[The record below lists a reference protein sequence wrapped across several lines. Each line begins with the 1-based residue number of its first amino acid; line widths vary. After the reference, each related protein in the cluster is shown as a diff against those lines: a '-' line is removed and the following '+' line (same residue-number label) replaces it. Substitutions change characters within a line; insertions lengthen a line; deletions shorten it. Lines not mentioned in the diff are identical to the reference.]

1 MSCKN
6 CSDVTLLSGSDGNGI
21 QTIVDNGDGTFTIFM
36 TDGSTFTSANL
47 TGSAATVTAG
57 TATGLAEGAAPT
69 VANSGTTS
77 AAVFNFGIPVGATG
91 AQGPQ
96 GFGLLTQRNISV
108 SGNLGLAALNKLT
121 TIGNVAAAITV
132 TIRPNATTN
141 FDDGQTFILQKIGTD
156 ASVIT
161 IQADAGVTLN
171 GVAGPAPTGSFV
183 FSTAVGSSYNS
194 GAMLI
199 QGTTDNWF
207 IIKMS

>member
-6 CSDVTLLSGSDGNGI
+6 CSDVTLLSGNDGNGI

-36 TDGSTFTSANL
+36 TDGTTFTSANL
-47 TGSAATVTAG
+47 TGPAATVTAG
-57 TATGLAEGAAPT
+57 TATGLAEGAPPT
-69 VANSGTTS
+69 VANSGPTPS
-77 AAVFNFGIPVGATG
+77 AAVFDFGIPVGATG

-96 GFGLLTQRNISV
+96 GFGLLTERTV
-108 SGNLGLAALNKLT
+108 STSTNLGLAAINKLT

-141 FDDGQTFILQKIGTD
+141 FDVGQTFILQKIGDD

-171 GVAGPAPTGSFV
+171 NVVAGSFV
-183 FSTAVGSSYNS
+183 FSNAAGSSYNS

-199 QGTTDNWF
+199 QGSTDNWY
-207 IIKMS
+207 IIKMG

>member
-6 CSDVTLLSGSDGNGI
+6 CSDVTLLSGNDGNGI

-36 TDGSTFTSANL
+36 TDGTTFTSANL

-77 AAVFNFGIPVGATG
+77 AAVFDFGIPVGATG
-91 AQGPQ
+91 ATGPQ
-96 GFGLLTQRNISV
+96 GFGLLIERTIST
-108 SGNLGLAALNKLT
+108 STNLGLAAINKLT

-132 TIRPNATTN
+132 TIQPNATTN

-156 ASVIT
+156 ASIIT
-161 IQADAGVTLN
+161 IQAAAGVTLN
-171 GVAGPAPTGSFV
+171 NVVAGSFV

-199 QGTTDNWF
+199 QGATNNWY
-207 IIKMS
+207 IIKMG

>member
-36 TDGSTFTSANL
+36 TDGTTFTSANL

-77 AAVFNFGIPVGATG
+77 AAVFDFGIPVGATG

-171 GVAGPAPTGSFV
+171 NVVAGSFV
-183 FSTAVGSSYNS
+183 FSTAAGSSYNS

-207 IIKMS
+207 IIKMG

>member
-6 CSDVTLLSGSDGNGI
+6 CSDVTLLSGNDGNGI

-36 TDGSTFTSANL
+36 TDGTTFTSANL
-47 TGSAATVTAG
+47 TGPAATVTAG

-77 AAVFNFGIPVGATG
+77 AAVFDFGIPVGATG

-96 GFGLLTQRNISV
+96 GFGLLTQRNINV
-108 SGNLGLAALNKLT
+108 SGNLGLAAINKLT

-171 GVAGPAPTGSFV
+171 NVVAGSFV
-183 FSTAVGSSYNS
+183 FSTAAGSSYNS

-207 IIKMS
+207 IIKMG

>member
-6 CSDVTLLSGSDGNGI
+6 CSDVTLLSGNDGNGI

-36 TDGSTFTSANL
+36 TNGTTFTSANL
-47 TGSAATVTAG
+47 
-57 TATGLAEGAAPT
+57 
-69 VANSGTTS
+69 
-77 AAVFNFGIPVGATG
+77 TG

-96 GFGLLTQRNISV
+96 GFGLLIQRTISV
-108 SGNLGLAALNKLT
+108 SGNLGLAAINKLT

-171 GVAGPAPTGSFV
+171 NVAAGSFV
-183 FSTAVGSSYNS
+183 FSTAAGSSYNS

>member
-6 CSDVTLLSGSDGNGI
+6 CSDVTLLSGNDGNGI

-36 TDGSTFTSANL
+36 TDGTTFTSANL

-77 AAVFNFGIPVGATG
+77 AAVFDFGIPVGATG
-91 AQGPQ
+91 ATGPQ
-96 GFGLLTQRNISV
+96 GFGLLIERTIST
-108 SGNLGLAALNKLT
+108 STNLGLAAINKLT

-132 TIRPNATTN
+132 TIQPNATTN

-171 GVAGPAPTGSFV
+171 NVVAGSFV

-199 QGTTDNWF
+199 QGSTNNWY
-207 IIKMS
+207 IIKMG

>member
-6 CSDVTLLSGSDGNGI
+6 CSDVTLLSGNDGNGI

-36 TDGSTFTSANL
+36 TDGTTFTSANL
-47 TGSAATVTAG
+47 TGPAATVTAG
-57 TATGLAEGAAPT
+57 TATGLAEGAPPT

-77 AAVFNFGIPVGATG
+77 AAVFDFGIPVGATG

-96 GFGLLTQRNISV
+96 GFGLLTQRNINV

-171 GVAGPAPTGSFV
+171 NVVAGSFV
-183 FSTAVGSSYNS
+183 FSTAAGSSYNS

-199 QGTTDNWF
+199 QGTTDNWY
-207 IIKMS
+207 IIKMG

>member
-6 CSDVTLLSGSDGNGI
+6 CSDVTLLSGNDGNGI

-36 TDGSTFTSANL
+36 TNGTTFTSANL

-96 GFGLLTQRNISV
+96 GFGLLIQRTISV
-108 SGNLGLAALNKLT
+108 SGNLGLAAINKLT

-171 GVAGPAPTGSFV
+171 NVAAGSFV
-183 FSTAVGSSYNS
+183 FSTAAGSSYNS

>member
-6 CSDVTLLSGSDGNGI
+6 CSDVTLLSGNDGNGI

-36 TDGSTFTSANL
+36 TNGTTFTSANL
-47 TGSAATVTAG
+47 TGAAATVTAG

-77 AAVFNFGIPVGATG
+77 AAIFDFGIPVGATG

-96 GFGLLTQRNISV
+96 GFGLLPERSV
-108 SGNLGLAALNKLT
+108 SLSGNLGLAAINKLT
-121 TIGNVAAAITV
+121 TIGSGAAAITV
-132 TIRPNATTN
+132 TIQPNATTN
-141 FDDGQTFILQKIGTD
+141 FDVGQTFILQKIGTD

-161 IQADAGVTLN
+161 IQAAAGVTLN
-171 GVAGPAPTGSFV
+171 NVAAGSFV
-183 FSTAVGSSYNS
+183 FSTAAGSSYNS

-207 IIKMS
+207 IIKMG